1 MAPRRRTAVD
11 GLVLDWLQT
20 PGHVL
25 RALAES
31 LEALGRFPATL
42 ERTMRETNAL
52 IADARAQL
60 ALLGDQIGRM
70 MEQLDT
76 MATVTDRLVDGA
88 RSISQVA
95 SEAQRQMAASTE
107 QLAATNRSLE
117 QIVRLTEPLDRLG
130 KRLADRFSR
139 VTGRDDVS

>member
-1 MAPRRRTAVD
+1 
-11 GLVLDWLQT
+11 
-20 PGHVL
+20 
-25 RALAES
+25 
-31 LEALGRFPATL
+31 
-42 ERTMRETNAL
+42 
-52 IADARAQL
+52 
-60 ALLGDQIGRM
+60 M

-76 MATVTDRLVDGA
+76 MATVTDRRVDGA

-95 SEAQRQMAASTE
+95 LEAQRQMAASTE

-130 KRLADRFSR
+130 KRRADRFSR